1 MASAALHRP
10 GAQRQLRERI
20 EPAQMVCLL
29 HSALSEPPAKRA
41 CVSEERYSAAVSL
54 RLPGVHEEQL
64 VMRRARARRG
74 DAAFFLVCTLRAPR
88 DAKVHI
94 GCMLWPRRTDECE
107 PRPDSDFCTIR
118 MRGREKIVN
127 CTCARMS
134 GMY

>member
-10 GAQRQLRERI
+10 DAQRQLRERI
-20 EPAQMVCLL
+20 EPTQMVCLL
-29 HSALSEPPAKRA
+29 HCAHSEPPAKRA

-74 DAAFFLVCTLRAPR
+74 DIACLFARTLRAPR

-94 GCMLWPRRTDECE
+94 GCVL
-107 PRPDSDFCTIR
+107 
-118 MRGREKIVN
+118 
-127 CTCARMS
+127 
-134 GMY
+134 